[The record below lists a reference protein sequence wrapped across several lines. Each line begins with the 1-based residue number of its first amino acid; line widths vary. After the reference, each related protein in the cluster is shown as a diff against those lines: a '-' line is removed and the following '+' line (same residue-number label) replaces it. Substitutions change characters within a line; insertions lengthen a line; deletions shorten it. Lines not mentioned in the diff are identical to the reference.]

1 MDRYPPSK
9 RSDVMK
15 LIGSKNSL
23 PEVDVRRIV
32 HHLGYR
38 FRIHDARLPGRPDI
52 VLPRHRKIIFVH
64 GCFWHGHSICRKG
77 KLPKTN
83 LEFWRPKIFK
93 TRKRDQR
100 IFRNLHGQGW
110 RLIVVWACGLK
121 NRQERL
127 KTIDKLRHFLER

>member
-64 GCFWHGHSICRKG
+64 GCFWHGHKNCTKG
-77 KLPKTN
+77 RLPKSN
-83 LEFWRPKIFK
+83 LELWLPKIDRNK
-93 TRKRDQR
+93 ERDRINLRKIRA
-100 IFRNLHGQGW
+100 LGW
-110 RLIVVWACGLK
+110 QCMVIWQCELK
-121 NRQERL
+121 SLEVLLGKIN
-127 KTIDKLRHFLER
+127 KFLSQ